1 MTGAPINQAN
11 APARVMLVTGAYFPE
26 ISSGGL
32 QCQAVA
38 RYLGARAR
46 FRVLTT
52 ATDPTLPA
60 HETVDGVEVS
70 RVQVDVGSAGSKARA
85 FLALLQELLRRVP
98 RIDAVHLQGFSRK
111 NILIVAIAKLF
122 GRPTVLSLQTA
133 GHDEPQT
140 VAGQGRLASWA
151 FSSHD
156 MYLSVSP
163 RLREQ
168 YLRAGLPPGRIRLV
182 PNGVDVQ
189 RFTPATPDVRANL
202 RRRLGLPVERPI
214 VLFVGMFSRDKQP
227 RVLFDAWLGLQRDPA
242 LASTLLFVG
251 ATQSAYYEI
260 DPQLARAMRADAERD
275 SVADRLVFVDPTH
288 QVHDYFRAAD
298 MFSLP
303 SAREGLPI
311 ALLEAMAS
319 GLPCVASR
327 LPGSTDTIVEE
338 GVNGQLVPPGDSDA
352 LAAALTA
359 LLRDAALAARMGE
372 RARETVLQRYGI
384 GPVADAWV
392 DAYAA
397 VLGERS

>member
-1 MTGAPINQAN
+1 MMAASNDQAK
-11 APARVMLVTGAYFPE
+11 APARVLLVTGAYFPE

-38 RYLGARAR
+38 RHLGARAR
-46 FRVLTT
+46 FSVLTT
-52 ATDPTLPA
+52 ATDAALAA

-70 RVQVDVGSAGSKARA
+70 RVYVNVDSRASKARA
-85 FLALLQELLRRVP
+85 FLTLLRELLRRVP

-111 NILIVAIAKLF
+111 NILIAAIAKLF

-140 VAGQGRLASWA
+140 VAAQGQLAAWA
-151 FSSHD
+151 FGSHD

-163 RLREQ
+163 RLRDQ
-168 YLRAGLPPGRIRLV
+168 YLHAGLPPDRIRLV

-189 RFTPATPDVRANL
+189 RFTPAAADVRATL
-202 RRRLGLPVERPI
+202 RRRLGLPLDRPI

-227 RVLFDAWLGLQRDPA
+227 RTLFDAWLGLQRDPA

-260 DPQLARAMRADAERD
+260 DPQLAPAMRADAERAA
-275 SVADRLVFVDPTH
+275 VADRLVFVDPTH

-298 MFSLP
+298 IFSLP

-319 GLPCVASR
+319 GLPSVASM
-327 LPGSTDTIVEE
+327 LPGSTDTIVED
-338 GVNGQLVPPGDSDA
+338 GVDGLLVPPGDVNA
-352 LAAALTA
+352 LASALSV
-359 LLRDAALAARMGE
+359 LLRDPAMGALMGA
-372 RARETVLQRYGI
+372 RARETVLQRYGV